1 MLIIRNSVCF
11 GAQFEKF
18 INHDLGLLCTYVY
31 YNKAYLKYLFLQK

>member
-18 INHDLGLLCTYVY
+18 INHDLSLLCIYVY
-31 YNKAYLKYLFLQK
+31 CNKAYLKYLFLQK